1 VVVLRDGYSLTEQ
14 GIIDRIR
21 EKLGG
26 VKTPKSVEINDA
38 IPKTSVGKT
47 DKKALRKLYCE

>member
-1 VVVLRDGYSLTEQ
+1 MVVLRDGYSLTEQ

-26 VKTPKSVEINDA
+26 VKTPKSVEIIDA

-47 DKKALRKLYCE
+47 D

>member
-1 VVVLRDGYSLTEQ
+1 MVVLRDGYSLTEQ

-26 VKTPKSVEINDA
+26 VKTPKSVEISDA
-38 IPKTSVGKT
+38 IPKTNLGKT

>member
-1 VVVLRDGYSLTEQ
+1 MVVLRDGYSLTEQ